1 MYFKFILMHEWLF
14 WNSFEMKVVGRN
26 DILEIS
32 GFKKSFSYKGF
43 SNYSKLFS
51 WFPRQEVTTLLKLMK
66 TEV

>member
-1 MYFKFILMHEWLF
+1 
-14 WNSFEMKVVGRN
+14 MKVVGRN